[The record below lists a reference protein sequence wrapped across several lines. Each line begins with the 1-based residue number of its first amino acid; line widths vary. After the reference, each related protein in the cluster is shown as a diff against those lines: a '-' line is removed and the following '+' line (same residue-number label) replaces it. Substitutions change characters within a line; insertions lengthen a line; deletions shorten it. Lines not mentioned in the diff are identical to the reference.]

1 MHEAGAPA
9 ADGAVLKVQA
19 PVPWLRGVASEAQAP
34 VADIAPWN
42 FVTGGEGAR
51 GLLAKVGVNVSL
63 RRPDIRDDVLGGE
76 PAGEEAIETGRRWA
90 LDESVI
96 R

>member
-1 MHEAGAPA
+1 M
-9 ADGAVLKVQA
+9 
-19 PVPWLRGVASEAQAP
+19 PWLRGAASEAQAP
-34 VADIAPWN
+34 VADLAPWN